1 VSALGEPLTL
11 GTAGH
16 VDHGKTALVKALT
29 GVDTDRLPQEKT
41 RGLTIELGYA
51 PLRLAGGRRLSLI
64 DVPGHERFVRTMV
77 SGASGIDLFLMVIA
91 ADDGVMPQTLEHAEV
106 LRALGIH
113 GGVVAVTKS
122 DLADPGPALAQGLE
136 LFPKAPV
143 IACSSR
149 TGEGLGELADALE
162 ALATQAVSRA
172 GSPGPARLHVDR
184 VFTVSGRGTVATG
197 TLWSGA
203 IAVGDA
209 LELLPR
215 GVAVRVRGIQ
225 VHDVPQP
232 RALAGQRVAVN
243 LIGARRSEIARGDL
257 LAAPHSVHEASVLD
271 CALELRAGRSGE
283 RVQVHHGT
291 RSVPARLARLEE
303 NLCQL
308 RLERPLMALEGD
320 RLVVRRVQPPETL
333 GGGVVLDTLARRHGA
348 RPEVLE
354 RLRRLRDG
362 EAAAAG
368 HPAVDSPP
376 SSTTEVPACLHDE
389 ASVDP
394 GALAAL
400 ERRLLDAG
408 TAPLSEAQLSGDL
421 AALRSLRAEGRAV
434 RLSGRLYA
442 HADVVVPIRDELIAL
457 IEGRGSLSLAEARDA
472 LGLSRK
478 STQAFLEYLDR
489 SRVTRRLPS
498 DRRVLAADSR
508 SEGALR

>member
-1 VSALGEPLTL
+1 VSAPAEPLTL

-51 PLRLAGGRRLSLI
+51 PLRLADGRRLSLI

-77 SGASGIDLFLMVIA
+77 AGASGIDLFLMVIA

-106 LRALGIH
+106 LRALGIQS
-113 GGVVAVTKS
+113 GVVAVTKA

-136 LFPKAPV
+136 LFPNAPV

-149 TGEGLGELADALE
+149 SGEGLGELADALE
-162 ALATQAVSRA
+162 ALATRTVSRA

-184 VFTVSGRGTVATG
+184 VFTVTGRGTVATG

-203 IAVGDA
+203 IAVGDT

-215 GVAVRVRGIQ
+215 ELAVRVRGIQ
-225 VHDVPQP
+225 VHDVPQR

-243 LIGARRSEIARGDL
+243 LIGARREEIARGDL
-257 LAAPHSVHEASVLD
+257 LAAANSVREARVLD
-271 CALELRAGRSGE
+271 CALELRTGRNAE

-308 RLERPLMALEGD
+308 RLEAPLMALEGD
-320 RLVVRRVQPPETL
+320 RLVVRRLQPPETL
-333 GGGVVLDTLARRHGA
+333 GGGVVLDTRARRHGR

-362 EAAAAG
+362 ETGAAEQPAAS
-368 HPAVDSPP
+368 SPP
-376 SSTTEVPACLHDE
+376 CSTEEPDFARE
-389 ASVDP
+389 AASVDP
-394 GALAAL
+394 GALATL

-421 AALRSLRAEGRAV
+421 SALRSLRADGRAV

-442 HADVVVPIRDELIAL
+442 HADVVVPIRDELIGL
-457 IEGRGSLSLAEARDA
+457 LEERGSLSLAEARDA

-478 STQAFLEYLDR
+478 SAQAFLEYLDR
-489 SRVTRRLPS
+489 SRMTRRLPG
-498 DRRVLAADSR
+498 DRRVLASR
-508 SEGALR
+508 TRTEGARR